1 MRPDVEI
8 LPDRL
13 NFLDRMINEW
23 APSAIRGAV
32 RRIEGQW
39 RVLMPQFMQGIAR
52 RAFIALAGAA
62 AVSAGLSGA
71 ARAADA
77 LKVAAIY
84 TVPVEQQWV
93 SRIHK
98 ALTAAQARGEVV
110 YTYSENVANTD
121 YERVMREYAEGGM
134 GLIVGEAF
142 AVERAARKVAA
153 DYPDTAFLMGSSFG
167 PAQPNFAVFDNWIHE
182 PSYLSGLIAGKATTS
197 NVIGMV
203 GGFAIPEVN
212 RLMHAFM
219 AGARESNPE
228 VKFLVT
234 FINSWYDPPK
244 AKESAFAM
252 MDAGADVMYAE
263 RFGVSD
269 AAVERGV
276 KAIGNVIDT
285 SEDYPGTI
293 LASALWHMEPTIDRA
308 VAAVTGGTFEPADY
322 GQYSFMSYG
331 GGSLV
336 YDASLV
342 PADVAAMVEAKR
354 ADIMAGMFRVD
365 VNDGEPKSDR

>member
-1 MRPDVEI
+1 
-8 LPDRL
+8 
-13 NFLDRMINEW
+13 
-23 APSAIRGAV
+23 
-32 RRIEGQW
+32 
-39 RVLMPQFMQGIAR
+39 MPFNVHSIAR
-52 RAFIALAGAA
+52 RAFLTLAGAA
-62 AVSAGLSGA
+62 ALSAGLSGI

-98 ALTAAQARGEVV
+98 ALNAAQDRGEISYV
-110 YTYSENVANTD
+110 YSENVANTD
-121 YERVMREYAEGGM
+121 YERVMREYAEAGM
-134 GLIVGEAF
+134 GLVVGEAF

-167 PAQPNFAVFDNWIHE
+167 PAQPNFSVFDNWIHE
-182 PSYLSGLIAGKATTS
+182 PSYLSGLVAGKATES
-197 NVIGMV
+197 NLIGMV

-212 RLMHAFM
+212 RLMNAFM
-219 AGARESNPE
+219 AGAREANPD

-244 AKESAFAM
+244 AKEAAFAM

-285 SEDYPGTI
+285 SADYPGTI
-293 LASALWHMEPTIDRA
+293 LASALWHMEPTIDKAIAA
-308 VAAVTGGTFEPADY
+308 VAGGTFEPMDY
-322 GQYSFMSYG
+322 GPYSFMAHG

-336 YDASLV
+336 IDEALI
-342 PADVAAMVEAKR
+342 PADVAAMVEAKS
-354 ADIMAGMFRVD
+354 AEITGGMFRVD
-365 VNDGEPKSDR
+365 VNDTEPKSDR